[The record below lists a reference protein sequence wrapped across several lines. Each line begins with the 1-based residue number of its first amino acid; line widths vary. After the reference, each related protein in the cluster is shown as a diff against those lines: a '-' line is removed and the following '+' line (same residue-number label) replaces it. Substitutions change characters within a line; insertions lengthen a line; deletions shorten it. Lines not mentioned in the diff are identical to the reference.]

1 MLKFEHANFEVK
13 EHSEENNYGKFV
25 LEPLE
30 RGFGTTIGNAL
41 RRVLLSSLPGAAVY
55 SIKIDNVFHEFTA
68 LSGVEEDVTG
78 IIQNLKELVLTVRDD
93 DSYLLRVSEKG
104 PKVITAGDII
114 CPDGVEIIN
123 KDLEIA
129 NLAKDGSLDMEIRVQ
144 NGRGYV
150 GADTNK
156 TLFSGS
162 TLGHGAIFTD
172 SVYSPVE
179 KATFEVEH
187 TRLGQSVKYEKVTI
201 AVYTDGSISP
211 VEAISMAAK
220 ILSDH
225 LEVVTNLDDI
235 TASMESVINETSS
248 DDNTHKK
255 VIAIEDLDLSVR
267 SYNCL
272 KRAGITTVD
281 ELTDKTENEMN
292 RVKNLGKKSLKEI
305 KEKLNEMELG
315 FKKFE

>member
-13 EHSEENNYGKFV
+13 AHDEDTHCGKFV

-68 LSGVEEDVTG
+68 LNGVEEDVTG
-78 IIQNLKELVLTVRDD
+78 IILNLKELVMTVRDD
-93 DSYLLRVSEKG
+93 ETYILRISQKG
-104 PKVITAGDII
+104 PKVVTASDIA
-114 CPDGVEIIN
+114 CPDGVEIIS
-123 KDLEIA
+123 KDLVIA
-129 NLAKDGSLDMEIRVQ
+129 NLAKDGTLDMEIRVQ

-156 TLFSGS
+156 TLFSNS
-162 TLGHGAIFTD
+162 SLGYGAIFTD
-172 SVYSPVE
+172 SLYSPVE
-179 KATFEVEH
+179 NVTFSVDP
-187 TRLGQSVKYEKVTI
+187 TRFGQSVKYEKVTI
-201 AVYTDGSISP
+201 EVETNGSIQA

-225 LEVVTNLDDI
+225 LAVVANLDEI
-235 TASMESVINETSS
+235 TANMESLMNETSIQE
-248 DDNTHKK
+248 NTNHK
-255 VIAIEDLDLSVR
+255 VIEIEQLDLSVR

-281 ELTDKTENEMN
+281 DLTDKTEDELS

-305 KEKLNEMELG
+305 KEKLAELEFT
-315 FKKFE
+315 FKRYE

>member
-13 EHSEENNYGKFV
+13 EHSEDNHYGKFV

-55 SIKIDNVFHEFTA
+55 SVKIDNVFHEFTA
-68 LSGVEEDVTG
+68 LTGVEEDVSG

-93 DSYLLRVSEKG
+93 ETYLLRISEKG
-104 PKVITAGDII
+104 PKVVTADDII
-114 CPDGVEIIN
+114 CPDGVEIIS
-123 KDLEIA
+123 KDLVIA

-144 NGRGYV
+144 KGRGYV

-156 TLFSGS
+156 TIFSGS
-162 TLGHGAIFTD
+162 TLGYGAIFTD

-179 KATFEVEH
+179 KVTFEVDP
-187 TRLGQSVKYEKVTI
+187 TRLGQSVKYEMVTI
-201 AVYTDGSISP
+201 SVTTDGSITP
-211 VEAISMAAK
+211 AEAISLAAK
-220 ILSDH
+220 ILCDH
-225 LEVVTNLDDI
+225 LEVVTNLDQI

-248 DDNTHKK
+248 NDNALQK

-292 RVKNLGKKSLKEI
+292 KVKNLGKKSLKEI
-305 KEKLNEMELG
+305 KEKLAELELG
-315 FKKFE
+315 FKKFD